1 MAQEI
6 DAAALDSV
14 KAVLGRDAPRHALP
28 VGAPC
33 PNCAT
38 PLAGPWCH
46 ACGQSSDD
54 HHRSL
59 TRLTAE
65 AIGGLIDID
74 SRLWR
79 TLPDLCLHPA
89 RLTRAYLDGH
99 RVSQIPPFRLFLV
112 VVVLVFLIAGLE
124 PSSKA
129 AALQLSGRG
138 GEVNGEVKT
147 DTGVGFRFV
156 PLAGAKN
163 DALETWVT
171 ARLKQA
177 AKNPQAFEN
186 TLTQWA
192 QRLAVLTLPLSA
204 GMLGLMFFWRRG
216 VYLFDHLI
224 FSMHSLSFQGLLLSA
239 AMLGALLNDWFQV
252 LLIAAP
258 AHLFVHLKGT
268 YRLSVFGTL
277 ARILALVVGSAFALM
292 LGLAGLV
299 MIGLA
304 EVTG

>member
-6 DAAALDSV
+6 DAAAIDSV
-14 KAVLGRDAPRHALP
+14 KAVLGRDRPRHALP
-28 VGAPC
+28 LGAPC

-54 HHRSL
+54 HHRSPA
-59 TRLTAE
+59 RLAAE
-65 AIGGLIDID
+65 AVGGLIDID

-79 TLPDLCLHPA
+79 TLPDLCLRPA
-89 RLTRAYLDGH
+89 RLTRAYLAGH

-112 VVVLVFLIAGLE
+112 VVVLVFLVAGLE
-124 PSSKA
+124 PSSKTT
-129 AALQLSGRG
+129 ALQLTGQG
-138 GEVNGEVKT
+138 GELRT
-147 DTGVGFRFV
+147 DTDVDFRFV
-156 PLAGAKN
+156 RGARN
-163 DALETWVT
+163 DALGTWVT
-171 ARLKQA
+171 TRLKQA
-177 AKNPQAFEN
+177 AKNPQSFEN

-216 VYLFDHLI
+216 IYLFDHLI
-224 FSMHSLSFQGLLLSA
+224 FSMHSLSFQGLLLSLT
-239 AMLGALLNDWFQV
+239 MLAALLSDWFQL

-258 AHLFVHLKGT
+258 VHLFLHLKGT
-268 YRLSVFGTL
+268 YRVGVFGTL
-277 ARILALVVGSAFALM
+277 GRMLALAVGSVLALM
-292 LGLAGLV
+292 LALAGLV

>member
-6 DAAALDSV
+6 EAAALDSV
-14 KAVLGRDAPRHALP
+14 KAVLGRNAPRHALP
-28 VGAPC
+28 PGAPC
-33 PNCAT
+33 PNCAAS
-38 PLAGPWCH
+38 LAGPWCH

-79 TLPDLCLHPA
+79 TLPDLCLRPA

-112 VVVLVFLIAGLE
+112 VVVLVFLVAGLE
-124 PSSKA
+124 PSNKA
-129 AALQLSGRG
+129 TVLQLSGQG
-138 GEVNGEVKT
+138 GEVKT

-156 PLAGAKN
+156 PIGRTRN

-224 FSMHSLSFQGLLLSA
+224 FSMHSLSFQGLLLSVT
-239 AMLGALLNDWFQV
+239 MLGALLNDWFQL
-252 LLIAAP
+252 LLIVAP
-258 AHLFVHLKGT
+258 AHLFVHLKGR
-268 YRLSVFGTL
+268 YRLGVFGTL
-277 ARILALVVGSAFALM
+277 GRILALVVGSVFALM
-292 LGLAGLV
+292 LALAGLV